1 MKRFIFSVLFTLTAA
16 CAGQRVTEYS
26 GSAMNAAMPEAEG
39 RLRLTLYSR
48 TDTSFGGVIDL
59 GAPMKVRGGAY
70 AWLEGSELRIVTV
83 GAQSGDTIKW
93 YSPLAGAEIGGRFE
107 VIGGPRT
114 GQRGTWRAK
123 LVAGLPTTAATLRT
137 PQLVPLPS
145 PAALWPIVVLLLVA
159 VALTPWILRA
169 PRGATTDGVRWRA
182 PPSPLSG
189 IGGWLLLFVIGRVIA
204 LLAWAPQFRTSWHN
218 YLGSIGIATAVTGMQ
233 PLIVL
238 ETAVAFLGFPL
249 TLVGLVL
256 LLRRSPYA
264 PRYWFAFLAVTA
276 GYSLLDVG
284 VMHFIRPGLERF
296 VDPGSKTGGGRS
308 HLAALELAAFSLL
321 WALYWAKSQRVRAT
335 FGATA
340 LARTITA
347 PDAATLSP
355 TNPPLAPQRERGG
368 WRRGALRV
376 GGVVL
381 ALVLALTAYVLWT
394 MRATP
399 YAVTSGADIRA
410 TVAGRW
416 AWDSDSAGCRNAHT
430 IAFAEGG
437 KVMTIT
443 SGDIGRAEP
452 TTYDVLRVTPSS
464 IRGAIRGEKRLT
476 SEGKPVVWDLVLT
489 GRNEYR
495 WQRTDWPSTP
505 WSFTG
510 KIHRC
515 PAVAAAAEAVP
526 PAR

>member
-1 MKRFIFSVLFTLTAA
+1 MKRLTFSALLTLTAA
-16 CAGQRVTEYS
+16 CGVQRVTEYS
-26 GSAMNAAMPEAEG
+26 GSAMNAAMPEAESK
-39 RLRLTLYSR
+39 LRLTLYSR

-59 GAPMKVRGGAY
+59 GAPMKVSGGAY
-70 AWLEGSELRIVTV
+70 AWLEGSGLRIVTV
-83 GAQSGDTIKW
+83 GAESGDTIKW
-93 YSPLAGAEIGGRFE
+93 YSSLADARIGGRFE
-107 VIGGPRT
+107 MIGGPRT
-114 GQRGTWRAK
+114 GQRGTWRAT
-123 LVAGLPTTAATLRT
+123 LVAGPPATAATLRM
-137 PQLVPLPS
+137 PRLVTVPS
-145 PAALWPIVVLLLVA
+145 PTALWPILVVILIA
-159 VALTPWILRA
+159 VALTRWILRA
-169 PRGATTDGVRWRA
+169 PRGATTSGVPWRA

-218 YLGSIGIATAVTGMQ
+218 YVGSIGIATAVTGMQ

-238 ETAVAFLGFPL
+238 ETVVAFLGFPL

-264 PRYWFAFLAVTA
+264 PRYWFAFLAFTA
-276 GYSLLDVG
+276 AYSLLDVG
-284 VMHFIRPGLERF
+284 VMHFIRAGLERF

-308 HLAALELAAFSLL
+308 HLATLELAAFSLL

-340 LARTITA
+340 LASTITA
-347 PDAATLSP
+347 SDAATAPLAE
-355 TNPPLAPQRERGG
+355 PPLAAQRERGG
-368 WRRGALRV
+368 WRRGVLRV

-381 ALVLALTAYVLWT
+381 ALVLALASYVLWR

-399 YAVTSGADIRA
+399 YAVSNGADIRA

-416 AWDSDSAGCRNAHT
+416 TWDSDSAGCRSAHT

-437 KVMTIT
+437 NVMTIT
-443 SGDIGRAEP
+443 SGDIGMAEP

-464 IRGAIRGEKRLT
+464 IRGAIRGEKRRT
-476 SEGKPVVWDLVLT
+476 SDGKPVIWDLVLT
-489 GRNEYR
+489 GPNEYR

-515 PAVAAAAEAVP
+515 PAAAAAAEAAP